1 MEREAIFN
9 LKINTGNSAKNISE
23 AEKEL
28 KKLRENIKN
37 SGSDTKSLESNLKK
51 LDETVAKGSLAYTD
65 LNKVIKDYQTIAL
78 RAGAETPI
86 GMQALENA
94 SKLKDTQSD
103 LASSTRKL
111 ADDGRNLQ
119 AALGI
124 GQGVLAGYTAFQ
136 GVTAMLGVENE
147 KMLETITKLQAAQ
160 STLVSVQQVA
170 KLLENDS
177 IVVLRTKNALMIA
190 NNTITSLSTKLLKLF
205 NIQVVAGNVAL
216 TATNILFQ
224 ALGIGLIVAAIALLV
239 NYWEDLTNAVS
250 NSVKALA
257 NFVGIRNEAFENEK
271 EQAAQRQKMI
281 AKDIENIQDRLSAE
295 EKALDNRIKLMKAE
309 GKETESLENQKIK
322 IRIKANEAQKQLLK
336 EEAIIIETRRRMNGT
351 LSEEETKRFED
362 IKKSYIDL
370 IRANKDL
377 NVQLEVN
384 EINSQNKRKETA
396 AKNRQQRLEE
406 EKKAGELELE
416 LQRFLEDLKLRGM
429 QESESKRRQQIK
441 INQQRESA
449 DLVAR
454 YGQNTE
460 LIKQLEL
467 VQAKEL
473 EEFENQIKLENQAK
487 ETEEALLQMENDL
500 MKIENDFHLRLNKEL
515 ELEAFRRDILL
526 QNENLTAAEKERI
539 NLEYAEKEAD
549 INQKRLDNEKA
560 LQKAKV
566 EMTKNALFIIGNLA
580 ELFAGNSEA
589 QQKKAFE
596 LNKKVQSSM
605 AAINTFQAVTG
616 ALAEPSIIP
625 GERFVKA
632 AAAGTAGLLQIRK
645 IMSTQFQSGQSGGG
659 SNISAPPTS
668 VSQDQNQAIFRGL
681 QDAGVRND
689 TSDNNNSGGGS
700 QQVFVLETDIR
711 NVTDRVNAIETRSR
725 VG

>member
-37 SGSDTKSLESNLKK
+37 SGNDTKSLESNLKK

-86 GMQALENA
+86 GIQALENA
-94 SKLKDTQSD
+94 AKLKDTQSD

-111 ADDGRNLQ
+111 ADDNRNLQ

-177 IVVLRTKNALMIA
+177 IVVLRAKNALMIA

-271 EQAAQRQKMI
+271 EQAAQRQIMI

-295 EKALDNRIKLMKAE
+295 EKALDNKIKLLKAE

-336 EEAIIIETRRRMNGT
+336 EEALIIAQRKRINGE
-351 LSEEETKRFED
+351 LSEEETKRFEE
-362 IKKSYIDL
+362 IKKSYVDL

-384 EINSQNKRKETA
+384 EVNSQNKRKETT

-406 EKKAGELELE
+406 EKKAAELELE
-416 LQRFLEDLKLRGM
+416 QQRFLEDLKIRSLP
-429 QESESKRRQQIK
+429 ESEKKRREQIK
-441 INQQRESA
+441 LNQQREMA

-460 LIKQLEL
+460 LIKQLKL
-467 VQAKEL
+467 VQTKEL

-487 ETEEALLQMENDL
+487 GTEEALLQMENDL
-500 MKIENDFHLRLNKEL
+500 MKIENDFNLRLDKEL
-515 ELEAFRRDILL
+515 ELEQFRRDALL
-526 QNENLTAAEKERI
+526 KNENLTKAEKERI
-539 NLEYAEKEAD
+539 NLEYAEKEAA

-566 EMTKNALFIIGNLA
+566 DFARNTLSIIGSLS
-580 ELFAGNSEA
+580 ELFAGNDENR
-589 QQKKAFE
+589 QRKAFE
-596 LNKKVQSSM
+596 LNKKV
-605 AAINTFQAVTG
+605 AAAQAGIDTAAAV
-616 ALAEPSIIP
+616 
-625 GERFVKA
+625 VKA
-632 AAAGTAGLLQIRK
+632 LRDGGFTPAQRFIAAGAAGAAGLVQIKK
-645 IMSTQFQSGQSGGG
+645 IMSAQFSSNPSGGG
-659 SNISAPPTS
+659 SNISAPPTT

-689 TSDNNNSGGGS
+689 TSDNNNSGRGS

-711 NVTDRVNAIETRSR
+711 SVTDRVNAIETRSR